1 MLEPDEIREHVTNM
15 WQWHQQELPRFQ
27 RIHDYLHGRLGY
39 PQLPE
44 EADNEVRELARL
56 SIKNVLRVVRDSFT
70 QNLSVVGYKTAG
82 SRENLPAWQMWQRNR
97 MDARQS
103 EINRP
108 CVAYG
113 VTYVTVT
120 PGDDGPVFRPRSPRQ
135 LIAVYEDPQ
144 VDEWPQYALETW
156 VDTSNTE
163 PRRKAMLYDD
173 EYLYPLDLG
182 RIDQSAI
189 REGVIQRL
197 TIASEGIGEPIR
209 HGAEVCPVVRYICL
223 RDAEDLIVGEI
234 EPLIDLQRT
243 INSVNFDRLIVSR
256 FGAFPQKV
264 ISGWTGSKSEVLAA
278 SAKRVWTFD
287 DVEVKAQV
295 FPAASVEPYNGLLNE
310 LMEHVAMEAQISPA
324 RVTGKMVNISAEALA
339 AAEADQQRKLA
350 AMRLSL
356 GESHEQLIR
365 LGARMA
371 GDQDT
376 ADDLNAE
383 VVWRDTEARSFGAVV
398 DGVTKLAQAGVPIE
412 SLLTMIPGMTQ
423 QQILGVQEAMRSQGV
438 ARLID
443 ALRPAAQEAVA
454 DPVVDEL
461 ASRTDAV
468 TA

>member
-1 MLEPDEIREHVTNM
+1 
-15 WQWHQQELPRFQ
+15 
-27 RIHDYLHGRLGY
+27 
-39 PQLPE
+39 
-44 EADNEVRELARL
+44 
-56 SIKNVLRVVRDSFT
+56 
-70 QNLSVVGYKTAG
+70 
-82 SRENLPAWQMWQRNR
+82 
-97 MDARQS
+97 
-103 EINRP
+103 
-108 CVAYG
+108 
-113 VTYVTVT
+113 
-120 PGDDGPVFRPRSPRQ
+120 
-135 LIAVYEDPQ
+135 
-144 VDEWPQYALETW
+144 
-156 VDTSNTE
+156 
-163 PRRKAMLYDD
+163 
-173 EYLYPLDLG
+173 
-182 RIDQSAI
+182 
-189 REGVIQRL
+189 
-197 TIASEGIGEPIR
+197 
-209 HGAEVCPVVRYICL
+209 VVRYICL

-423 QQILGVQEAMRSQGV
+423 QQILGVQEAMRS
-438 ARLID
+438 
-443 ALRPAAQEAVA
+443 
-454 DPVVDEL
+454 
-461 ASRTDAV
+461 
-468 TA
+468 